1 MNVNLRLLGL
11 GLSRP
16 HLRGLSSTV
25 EGLNQCGVCKYPSIQ
40 SEMVFGPPSAV
51 TGTLTRTLANATLA
65 SADSVGGVTGTLT
78 RTLDNATVAS
88 AGSVATSPIGT
99 LTRTLAN
106 ATVSSAGSIANGPSG
121 TLTRTLANA
130 TVASAGSVATSP
142 IGTLT
147 RTLANATLASAGSI
161 ANGPSG
167 TLTRT
172 LANATVASA
181 GNVANNDPI
190 GTLFV
195 SLNGATL
202 ASAGNIANG
211 PSGTL
216 TRTLADATLQ
226 SIAIAVSNDDLDDM
240 SDIIEANAELIG
252 YTFAGSV
259 GQCRAWWGRQDR
271 EVKRVDG
278 ARLAFTKRDLM
289 VVRADLPRE
298 PKAGDQFSAEGV
310 WTVRPRGDDCFTA
323 SDRRAK
329 LLRVYVTK

>member
-1 MNVNLRLLGL
+1 MYANLRLLGL
-11 GLSRP
+11 GLTRP

-25 EGLNQCGVCKYPSIQ
+25 QNLNHCGVCKYPSIQ
-40 SEMVFGPPSAV
+40 SEMLFGPPSAV
-51 TGTLTRTLANATLA
+51 TGTITRTLANATLVA
-65 SADSVGGVTGTLT
+65 VDSVGGVTGTLA

-88 AGSVATSPIGT
+88 AGS
-99 LTRTLAN
+99 
-106 ATVSSAGSIANGPSG
+106 IASGPS
-121 TLTRTLANA
+121 
-130 TVASAGSVATSP
+130 
-142 IGTLT
+142 GTLT

-167 TLTRT
+167 TLTQS
-172 LANATVASA
+172 LANATLASA
-181 GNVANNDPI
+181 GNVVNNDPI

-211 PSGTL
+211 PSGTV
-216 TRTLADATLQ
+216 THTLANATLQ

-252 YTFAGSV
+252 YTFSGSV

-310 WTVRPRGDDCFTA
+310 WTVRPRGEDCFTA

>member
-1 MNVNLRLLGL
+1 MYANLRLLGL
-11 GLSRP
+11 GLTRP

-25 EGLNQCGVCKYPSIQ
+25 QNLNHCGVCKYPSIQ
-40 SEMVFGPPSAV
+40 SEMLFGPPSPPIAV
-51 TGTLTRTLANATLA
+51 TGTITRTLANATLVA
-65 SADSVGGVTGTLT
+65 VDSVGGVTGTLT

-88 AGSVATSPIGT
+88 AGS
-99 LTRTLAN
+99 
-106 ATVSSAGSIANGPSG
+106 IASGPS
-121 TLTRTLANA
+121 
-130 TVASAGSVATSP
+130 
-142 IGTLT
+142 GTLT

-167 TLTRT
+167 TLTQS
-172 LANATVASA
+172 LANATLASA
-181 GNVANNDPI
+181 GNVVNNDPI

-211 PSGTL
+211 PSGTV
-216 TRTLADATLQ
+216 THTLANATLQ

-252 YTFAGSV
+252 YTFSGSV

-310 WTVRPRGDDCFTA
+310 WTVRPRGEDCFTA

>member
-1 MNVNLRLLGL
+1 
-11 GLSRP
+11 
-16 HLRGLSSTV
+16 
-25 EGLNQCGVCKYPSIQ
+25 
-40 SEMVFGPPSAV
+40 
-51 TGTLTRTLANATLA
+51 LANATL
-65 SADSVGGVTGTLT
+65 
-78 RTLDNATVAS
+78 
-88 AGSVATSPIGT
+88 
-99 LTRTLAN
+99 
-106 ATVSSAGSIANGPSG
+106 
-121 TLTRTLANA
+121 
-130 TVASAGSVATSP
+130 ASAGSVATSP

-167 TLTRT
+167 TLTQS
-172 LANATVASA
+172 LANATLASA
-181 GNVANNDPI
+181 GNVVNNDPI

-211 PSGTL
+211 PSGTV
-216 TRTLADATLQ
+216 THTLANATLQ

-252 YTFAGSV
+252 YTFSGSV

-310 WTVRPRGDDCFTA
+310 WTVRPRGEDCFTA

>member
-1 MNVNLRLLGL
+1 MNVNLRLLRL

-25 EGLNQCGVCKYPSIQ
+25 DGLNQCGVCKYPSIQ

-51 TGTLTRTLANATLA
+51 TGTLTRTLANATLV

-88 AGSVATSPIGT
+88 AGSVA
-99 LTRTLAN
+99 
-106 ATVSSAGSIANGPSG
+106 NGPSG

-130 TVASAGSVATSP
+130 TVTSAGSVATGP
-142 IGTLT
+142 IGTV
-147 RTLANATLASAGSI
+147 
-161 ANGPSG
+161 
-167 TLTRT
+167 TRT
-172 LANATVASA
+172 LANATVSSA
-181 GNVANNDPI
+181 GNVVNNDPI

-216 TRTLADATLQ
+216 THTLADATLQ

-289 VVRADLPRE
+289 VVRTDLPRE
-298 PKAGDQFSAEGV
+298 PKAGDQFSVDGV

>member
-1 MNVNLRLLGL
+1 LD
-11 GLSRP
+11 
-16 HLRGLSSTV
+16 
-25 EGLNQCGVCKYPSIQ
+25 
-40 SEMVFGPPSAV
+40 
-51 TGTLTRTLANATLA
+51 NATVA
-65 SADSVGGVTGTLT
+65 SAGSIATGPNGTLT

-99 LTRTLAN
+99 LTRTLDN
-106 ATVSSAGSIANGPSG
+106 ATVASAGSIATGPSG
-121 TLTRTLANA
+121 TLTRTLDNA
-130 TVASAGSVATSP
+130 TVASAGSVANGPS
-142 IGTLT
+142 GTLT
-147 RTLANATLASAGSI
+147 QSLANATLASAG
-161 ANGPSG
+161 
-167 TLTRT
+167 
-172 LANATVASA
+172 
-181 GNVANNDPI
+181 NVVNNDPI
-190 GTLFV
+190 G
-195 SLNGATL
+195 
-202 ASAGNIANG
+202 
-211 PSGTL
+211 SGTV
-216 TRTLADATLQ
+216 THTLGNATLQ

-252 YTFAGSV
+252 YTFSGSV

-310 WTVRPRGDDCFTA
+310 WTVRPRGEDCFTA

>member
-1 MNVNLRLLGL
+1 
-11 GLSRP
+11 
-16 HLRGLSSTV
+16 
-25 EGLNQCGVCKYPSIQ
+25 
-40 SEMVFGPPSAV
+40 
-51 TGTLTRTLANATLA
+51 
-65 SADSVGGVTGTLT
+65 
-78 RTLDNATVAS
+78 
-88 AGSVATSPIGT
+88 
-99 LTRTLAN
+99 
-106 ATVSSAGSIANGPSG
+106 
-121 TLTRTLANA
+121 
-130 TVASAGSVATSP
+130 
-142 IGTLT
+142 
-147 RTLANATLASAGSI
+147 LANATLASAG
-161 ANGPSG
+161 
-167 TLTRT
+167 
-172 LANATVASA
+172 
-181 GNVANNDPI
+181 NVVNNDPI

-211 PSGTL
+211 PSGTV
-216 TRTLADATLQ
+216 THTLANATLQ

-252 YTFAGSV
+252 YTFSGSV

-310 WTVRPRGDDCFTA
+310 WTVRPRGEDCFTA